1 MALRCSSACLS
12 ASSPQ
17 RIMPRCAFAC
27 KSFWIQNTRLIQFAI
42 TSSAVTALSGLTLMA
57 TAILKLRALLLFR
70 EGFNPFSKKMM
81 SFNSLVTLF
90 NSVFHF
96 GFIADVL
103 SVIGTVFAGFGWWQ
117 AKINSKQ
124 MTKEKERMS
133 SPIEVILE
141 DKNSKRKIA
150 LPVLL
155 RRYELTRSELL
166 GCIGMIPRKDSSKFF
181 VLKYLS
187 SSSFFKEL
195 NRIQASDKEENLI
208 IHCSIEEMEQFD
220 V

>member
-1 MALRCSSACLS
+1 
-12 ASSPQ
+12 
-17 RIMPRCAFAC
+17 
-27 KSFWIQNTRLIQFAI
+27 
-42 TSSAVTALSGLTLMA
+42 
-57 TAILKLRALLLFR
+57 
-70 EGFNPFSKKMM
+70 M
-81 SFNSLVTLF
+81 SFNSMVTWF

-117 AKINSKQ
+117 ATVNGRQ
-124 MTKEKERMS
+124 MSREKERMS
-133 SPIEVILE
+133 SPIEVFLQE
-141 DKNSKRKIA
+141 KKTTRKIA

-187 SSSFFKEL
+187 SPSFFKEL
-195 NRIQASDKEENLI
+195 NRIQAADQEEQLI
-208 IHCSIEEMEQFD
+208 IYCTPEEIAQFD
-220 V
+220 VE

>member
-1 MALRCSSACLS
+1 
-12 ASSPQ
+12 
-17 RIMPRCAFAC
+17 
-27 KSFWIQNTRLIQFAI
+27 
-42 TSSAVTALSGLTLMA
+42 MA
-57 TAILKLRALLLFR
+57 TAILRFIARLLFH
-70 EGFNPFSKKMM
+70 EGINPFSKTMM

-124 MTKEKERMS
+124 MTKEKERMNRQ
-133 SPIEVILE
+133 IMVILRLAE
-141 DKNSKRKIA
+141 SHRQII
-150 LPVLL
+150 LPVHL
-155 RRYELTRSELL
+155 RRHELTRAELL
-166 GCIGMIPRKDSSKFF
+166 GRIGMIPRKNKGNFF
-181 VLKYLS
+181 ALS
-187 SSSFFKEL
+187 YCHSPSFFKEL
-195 NRIQASDKEENLI
+195 NRIQTSDKEEDLV